1 MAKELRDVRVLC
13 EDKNSFFALRALTNS
28 AITVIDNDKE
38 KAFERIDHLLS
49 RLLQNDPTVVTYDRN
64 SDPVVRHL
72 KFSIPIIRFGVM
84 DDLDIQLFAVC
95 TRVVAKD
102 NDSARWSVFLPQVER
117 GIEVDDLKNLELT
130 LAEYFRSWFSLDA
143 RVPYLLDFTESLV
156 TLEGN
161 PRFEVFN
168 RVIRFKVS
176 DDKSED
182 TEVQPETLSQ
192 VGDPLHLR
200 MLRRDAPRA
209 YRRNRKVSQ
218 LLSHLSET
226 AERSVLLIGEAGCGK
241 TSIFYEAVH
250 RIAHKR
256 TPENLKKIP
265 VWQVSGGR
273 LLAGTRYLGEW
284 QERLLKVIS
293 ELKESGGILY
303 ADNLIE
309 LLDTAGNEQHSQGIP
324 GMLLPHILSGDIV
337 FVTEARPD
345 QLAHAEQTNPS
356 FLRAL
361 RSMPIDPMDL
371 GETDAVLE
379 KTAIRLKRQYKNA
392 NLPDPTRAR
401 ILELVGRFRGNMVL
415 PGPGVELLER
425 VFRTFGEHESTEF
438 DLSSEQVLASYS
450 SFTGLPIE
458 LLDASIPFSAEDVR
472 EYFDD
477 AVFAQ
482 PKAVTA
488 VVDLITCIRA
498 GLNDPARPLASFL
511 FLGPTGVGKTQTA
524 LTLAEYLFGSRD
536 RLVRFD
542 MSEYQDQWTAGRLV
556 GRFKGEVGEL
566 VRKLRDQ
573 PFQVVLLDEIEKAHP
588 LVFDYLLQV
597 FGEGRL
603 TDGTGRTVDAT
614 NSVFIMTSNLGSG
627 GPSGLGFGSADVDAV
642 KDKEAAHY
650 MTAVE
655 QYFRPEFVGRIDRVI
670 PFLSLGGD
678 TAKKLVERAL
688 ELALTRDGLERR
700 KITVDPHEDVIQ
712 FLIRTGFN
720 EKYGARPL
728 QRAVE
733 NFVTV
738 PIARYLNENH
748 NLRAAKL
755 SIIMVDGLPTV
766 VNA

>member
-13 EDKNSFFALRALTNS
+13 EEKKSFFALRSLTNS
-28 AITVIDNDKE
+28 AITVIDIDKD
-38 KAFERIDHLLS
+38 KAFDRIDHLIS
-49 RLLQNDPTVVTYDRN
+49 RLLQHDPNIVTYDRN
-64 SDPVVRHL
+64 SDPIVRHL

-84 DDLDIQLFAVC
+84 DALDLQLFAVC
-95 TRVVAKD
+95 TRVVSKD
-102 NDSARWSVFLPQVER
+102 TDRARWSVFLPQIER

-143 RVPYLLDFTESLV
+143 RVPYLLDFTESLL
-156 TLEGN
+156 TADGE
-161 PRFEVFN
+161 PRFQVSN
-168 RVIRFKVS
+168 RLIRFKTNEDS
-176 DDKSED
+176 GEESEI
-182 TEVQPETLSQ
+182 QPETLSQ

-218 LLSHLSET
+218 LLGHLSET
-226 AERSVLLIGEAGCGK
+226 AERSVLLIGEPGCGK

-256 TPENLKKIP
+256 APENLKKIP

-284 QERLLKVIS
+284 QERLLKVIG

-303 ADNLIE
+303 TDNLIE

-361 RSMPIDPMDL
+361 RPMPIDPMDL
-371 GETDAVLE
+371 SETDAVLE
-379 KTAIRLKRQYKNA
+379 KAAIRLKRQYKNA
-392 NLPDPTRAR
+392 NLPSSTRAR
-401 ILELVGRFRGNMVL
+401 ILELVGRFKGNTVL

-425 VFRTFGEHESTEF
+425 VFRTYGDTESKEF
-438 DLSSEQVLASYS
+438 DLRGEQVLASYS

-458 LLDASIPFSAEDVR
+458 LLDASISFRAEDVR

-498 GLNDPARPLASFL
+498 GLNDPSRPLASFL

-627 GPSGLGFGSADVDAV
+627 GPSGLGFGSTDS
-642 KDKEAAHY
+642 DKTAKEVAHY
-650 MTAVE
+650 KSAVE

-670 PFLSLGGD
+670 PFLSLGGE

-688 ELALTRDGLERR
+688 ERALTRDGLERR
-700 KITVDPHEDVIQ
+700 NIMVEANEEVVQ

-738 PIARYLNENH
+738 PLARFLNENH
-748 NLRAAKL
+748 SLRDVTL
-755 SIIMVDGLPTV
+755 SVILVDGLP
-766 VNA
+766 AIS